1 MEAVTFHNMDQVLT
15 RIVMVV
21 VLVRAKHKKHT
32 RPTVKVMLL
41 LQVWVV
47 LPFLNI
53 QLSLPAQNPSG
64 VPKHNKSFLHLT
76 MVLPLQAMLLQLLC
90 QVNPLITNNL
100 LYTHQQHW
108 KEIVIKFL
116 KLVGLGEAM
125 LQMRQRNKKLKWH
138 KSVNNKKVKI
148 SKKKGRFR
156 VNQVMTMGMKLRSPK
171 LNRLRL
177 PKSTI
182 YSISD
187 NKNLLQQHLHL
198 ILFPNQQNLL
208 RLSQFNY

>member
-1 MEAVTFHNMDQVLT
+1 MVAVTFHNMDKVLT

-21 VLVRAKHKKHT
+21 ALVKAKHKKHT
-32 RPTVKVMLL
+32 HLTVKVMLL
-41 LQVWVV
+41 LQVWEV

-53 QLSLPAQNPSG
+53 QPSLPLQSPSG
-64 VPKHNKSFLHLT
+64 VLKHNKSLQLMT

-90 QVNPLITNNL
+90 QVNLLITNNL

-156 VNQVMTMGMKLRSPK
+156 VSQVMTMGMKLRSPK

-182 YSISD
+182 YLISD

-208 RLSQFNY
+208 RLSPFNY